1 MATTPYGPYGTSGA
15 PDPGSN
21 GDRESQSA
29 FGLLRRLTDELTTL
43 LRQELALATAEIA
56 RSMRVL
62 LGGAASVA
70 AGGAVLFMGLLAMLA
85 AAVLGLATVLQPWL
99 AALVIGGA
107 VALIGVVLVLVG
119 IRSLDPSTLK
129 PARTAE
135 SLRRDKDV
143 ITRRQS

>member
-1 MATTPYGPYGTSGA
+1 MATTPYGSPPTSGA
-15 PDPGSN
+15 GN

-43 LRQELALATAEIA
+43 LRQELALATAEIS
-56 RSMRVL
+56 RSTRVL

-70 AGGAVLFMGLLAMLA
+70 VGGAVLFTGLLAMLA

-99 AALVIGGA
+99 AALVIGAA
-107 VALIGVVLVLVG
+107 VATIGVVLVLAG

-129 PARTAE
+129 PSRTAE
-135 SLRRDKDV
+135 SLRKDRDV
-143 ITRRQS
+143 ITRR